1 MMTDM
6 MKAVMSYGY
15 GLNASVSGVPMGKT
29 GTSNYT
35 DSETDTILASIPEA
49 NYSYMVVPDENF
61 VGYSSQ
67 YAMAVWTGYT
77 NRMTP
82 ILDNSMRIATDVYH
96 NMMLFMHSDY
106 TATDWEM
113 PSGLVRYGSN
123 YYLRGSRSL
132 SNAYNTYTSY
142 STSSSSSTETSETAE
157 ATTTSS
163 ETSSGTSTE
172 TATSSTETATTG
184 NNPATG
190 QTDGQ

>member
-96 NMMLFMHSDY
+96 NMIFLYAF
-106 TATDWEM
+106 
-113 PSGLVRYGSN
+113 GLYSYRLGDAKRTRT
-123 YYLRGSRSL
+123 LRFQLL
-132 SNAYNTYTSY
+132 S
-142 STSSSSSTETSETAE
+142 
-157 ATTTSS
+157 
-163 ETSSGTSTE
+163 
-172 TATSSTETATTG
+172 
-184 NNPATG
+184 
-190 QTDGQ
+190 QR